1 MERRGKKNIQLG
13 KKVNLF
19 SSYNRDLLIEKL
31 KSNSF
36 DLIIIGGGITGAGVC
51 IDAISR
57 GLRVCLIEM
66 NDFASGTSSKSTKL
80 IHGGLRYL
88 EQFKFSLVRETGTER
103 AVLHEIAPHVVK
115 SEKMLLPISKYGKLN
130 RLTTPLALS
139 VYDYLAKVD
148 KKDKKKS
155 LDKESTCKYEPL
167 LKKKNILG
175 GAIYSEYRTDD
186 SRLTLEIL
194 KKSYALGAYPT

>member
-57 GLRVCLIEM
+57 GFRVCLIEM

-139 VYDYLAKVD
+139 VYDYLATV
-148 KKDKKKS
+148 
-155 LDKESTCKYEPL
+155 
-167 LKKKNILG
+167 
-175 GAIYSEYRTDD
+175 
-186 SRLTLEIL
+186 
-194 KKSYALGAYPT
+194 SYTHLRAHETQ